1 MTEYRECEIPE
12 QNVTVPEEIL
22 EVDPTSLFIGEKV
35 VIWKKSN
42 PVTIKVSNK
51 GEEVLF
57 FKSIKLS
64 GDVQA
69 DLTSVPQGIKAGSN
83 ITFPAWM
90 VPKSVG
96 TCSGSITIETIRN
109 SKKVIDLFIE
119 GLPVVDKEDEDN
131 PENPDEPSE
140 STGFKFFIES
150 TFEDNSILSPKST
163 KTNTNIV
170 LSPKGEAS
178 IVGSKYGS
186 EFRGK
191 YTVDLQFNNN
201 RESEVASGEYS
212 GIVSGKGNTSSGN

>member
-12 QNVTVPEEIL
+12 QNIIVPEEIL
-22 EVDPTSLFIGEKV
+22 EVDPTSLFIEEKV

-51 GEEVLF
+51 GKEVLF

-69 DLTSVPQGIKAGSN
+69 NLTSVPQGIKAGQY

-96 TCSGSITIETIRN
+96 TCQGSITIETIRN

-131 PENPDEPSE
+131 PENPDQPSE
-140 STGFKFFIES
+140 STGFKYFVES

-170 LSPKGEAS
+170 LSLKE
-178 IVGSKYGS
+178 K
-186 EFRGK
+186 
-191 YTVDLQFNNN
+191 LLL
-201 RESEVASGEYS
+201 
-212 GIVSGKGNTSSGN
+212 